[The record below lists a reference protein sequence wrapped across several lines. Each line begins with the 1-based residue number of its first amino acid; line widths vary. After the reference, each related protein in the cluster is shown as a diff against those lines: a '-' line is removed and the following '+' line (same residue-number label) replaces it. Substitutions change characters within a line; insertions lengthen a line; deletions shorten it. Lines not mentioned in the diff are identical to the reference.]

1 MKMITYR
8 RLVMTFVIGMM
19 MAGLAHA
26 QDESSIID
34 KLGLTDVQKGQIKE
48 LRDKFRSETEK
59 LRADIKRLL
68 EDEKQLKQA
77 NPPNEV
83 ALRAKLKER
92 ADKEI
97 EISLALTR
105 FNERLENILTP
116 EQKRLLDKIR
126 QERKKNNN

>member
-105 FNERLENILTP
+105 FNERLENILPP